1 MNRQTNERELVK
13 IILRHPEAIE
23 GVTHRVSEKLFLDD
37 ALSTVVYHALLMRK
51 DKSFIDLIPL
61 CKRIGQDALNSIGGP
76 GFVGLLFS
84 EPVLPAMAEEFLRDL
99 EEAETRRRG
108 SIVCDH
114 IKELLGSP
122 KFELSDSAALVD
134 SLSAMFVG
142 QSSAPERIKHISKYL
157 AKVVDDIETAR
168 SKTGKIE
175 YPSTGLPFLDY
186 LIGGLVP
193 STYMIIAGET
203 SGGKTALG
211 LQLAREFSIKDGNS
225 SLVITYEMPG
235 HMLTSRLMATDS
247 GVGMKAMKTGLF
259 TEDQLRK
266 FESSMARVN
275 DSKMYIMDV
284 AGEMK
289 VAEMRAVCRDA
300 VEKYG
305 IKMVVVDYLQLIPPT
320 NVKDSRE
327 RQVAEMSFQLQKMA
341 QELGLCVIAMSQL
354 NDDGKLR
361 ESRAIGHDADVVMI
375 LEGDNEHPPRVL
387 KIVKNR
393 NGELGRV
400 PLEFDGLHQRFLPR
414 D

>member
-1 MNRQTNERELVK
+1 MNRQTNERELLKVMIK
-13 IILRHPEAIE
+13 HPEALDNLW
-23 GVTHRVSEKLFLDD
+23 HRIDRGLFLDIFC
-37 ALSTVVYHALLMRK
+37 ATVAYFVLEMRK
-51 DKSFIDLIPL
+51 AKAFIDLIPL
-61 CKRIGQDALNSIGGP
+61 CKKIGQSALNEIGGP
-76 GFVGLLFS
+76 GAVGLLFS
-84 EPVLPAMAEEFLRDL
+84 EPVLPAMAEEFLREIED
-99 EEAETRRRG
+99 AETRRSG

-114 IKELLGSP
+114 IKALLDNP
-122 KFELSDSAALVD
+122 KIDLSETSVLVD
-134 SLSAMFVG
+134 SLSSKFAA
-142 QSSAPERIKHISKYL
+142 QASAPERIKHISKYL
-157 AKVVDDIETAR
+157 ARVVDDIETAR

-175 YPSTGLPFLDY
+175 YPSTGLPLLDY
-186 LIGGLVP
+186 LISGLVP
-193 STYMIIAGET
+193 ATYMIIAGET

-211 LQLAREFSIKDGNS
+211 LQLAREFSIDEGLP

-247 GVGMKAMKTGLF
+247 GVGMKVMKTGLF
-259 TEDQLRK
+259 NEDQLRK

-275 DSKMYIMDV
+275 DCKMFIMDV

-289 VAEMRAVCRDA
+289 VGEMRSVCRDA

-305 IKMVVVDYLQLIPPT
+305 IKLVVVDYLQLIPPT
-320 NVKDSRE
+320 NPKDSRE

-341 QELGLCVIAMSQL
+341 QELGICVIAMSQL

-375 LEGDNEHPPRVL
+375 LEGDNEQPDRML
-387 KIVKNR
+387 KVVKNR

-400 PLEFDGLHQRFLPR
+400 PLEFDGLHQIFRPR